1 MVDGWQDNGPG
12 NEQKTDTKT
21 VLSLVKT
28 FASKTLEIY
37 GDTSGSQG
45 QTRPHSTVVRGGS
58 SAARGKRG
66 VFPEQ
71 VFDTPIIC
79 SDFTLF
85 IGFCISFLPISGLWR
100 GVVLELNL
108 GIRAHDIEK
117 DSLEELTK
125 EIARKGLSAVQLAL
139 AKSFKDKNT
148 APGSFSPGYAKHI
161 RDAFQKENLEI
172 AVLGCYIHMIHPDKK
187 IRRKELERFKE
198 HIRYA
203 RDFGCSI
210 VGTETGNV
218 SAKMGYNE
226 DNFKE
231 KPFLEVVDSVKE
243 LVEEAEKFGVIVGIE
258 GGINHPVH
266 SPQVMKRL
274 LDSIDSNNLQVIFDP
289 ANFMDMDNYQR
300 QEEVF
305 EEAMELFGD
314 RIVIVHAKD
323 FIIENNWIKMV
334 PVGTGMLNYDA
345 IFKLLKQRKP
355 HIHVLLENTREPYI
369 DQSIKF
375 LRKKYAE
382 A

>member
-1 MVDGWQDNGPG
+1 MALRKGSVLLLLALFSIFMFVACS
-12 NEQKTDTKT
+12 NE
-21 VLSLVKT
+21 
-28 FASKTLEIY
+28 
-37 GDTSGSQG
+37 
-45 QTRPHSTVVRGGS
+45 
-58 SAARGKRG
+58 SA
-66 VFPEQ
+66 
-71 VFDTPIIC
+71 
-79 SDFTLF
+79 
-85 IGFCISFLPISGLWR
+85 
-100 GVVLELNL
+100 
-108 GIRAHDIEK
+108 
-117 DSLEELTK
+117 LEEEGESGKTK
-125 EIARKGLSAVQLAL
+125 ITMMTKLHTAEVPD
-139 AKSFKDKNT
+139 DKLL
-148 APGSFSPGYAKHI
+148 K
-161 RDAFQKENLEI
+161 
-172 AVLGCYIHMIHPDKK
+172 
-187 IRRKELERFKE
+187 
-198 HIRYA
+198 
-203 RDFGCSI
+203 
-210 VGTETGNV
+210 
-218 SAKMGYNE
+218 
-226 DNFKE
+226 
-231 KPFLEVVDSVKE
+231 
-243 LVEEAEKFGVIVGIE
+243 LVFGVIVGIE